1 MDDKKIA
8 FILALFKIMGSLEF
22 NFLMN
27 EDIKIIQQFDQC

>member
-27 EDIKIIQQFDQC
+27 EDIKIIQRFDQC